1 MSDPDPYSIERP
13 EVDAIRRALGFQASL
28 IRTREHINDPH
39 LTNVV
44 KDGLNAALD
53 MADRITELEAR
64 IAGMESPREHRIA
77 EAQRQFTIAW
87 VRYQDEIAAA
97 FGEIGDTDG

>member
-1 MSDPDPYSIERP
+1 MADDPYSIERP

-28 IRTREHINDPH
+28 IRTREPNNDQH

-53 MADRITELEAR
+53 MADRITTLETDN
-64 IAGMESPREHRIA
+64 
-77 EAQRQFTIAW
+77 QRLT
-87 VRYQDEIAAA
+87 DENHDLWAVLQQHGVTFIL
-97 FGEIGDTDG
+97 GTIGDDNG